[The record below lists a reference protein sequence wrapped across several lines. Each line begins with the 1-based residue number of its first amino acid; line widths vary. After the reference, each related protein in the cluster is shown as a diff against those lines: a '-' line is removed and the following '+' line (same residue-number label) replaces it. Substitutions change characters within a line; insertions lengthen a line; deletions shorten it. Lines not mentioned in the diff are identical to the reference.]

1 VASLTNLVLDQG
13 EIKLI
18 EISIMPYYV
27 FKMNSPEGMELVK
40 NLELIDEYGSFREA
54 KNFAK
59 TKRAQLDK
67 DDVSIIKVMF
77 AENQLLAEEQ
87 LLAYREKPVVMEHE
101 K

>member
-1 VASLTNLVLDQG
+1 MNKGAF
-13 EIKLI
+13 
-18 EISIMPYYV
+18 MPYYV

-40 NLELIDEYGSFREA
+40 NLELISEFESFRDS

-59 TKRAQLDK
+59 KQRADLSE
-67 DDVSIIKVMF
+67 DDSSVIKVMF
-77 AENQLLAEEQ
+77 ADNQLLAEEQ

>member
-1 VASLTNLVLDQG
+1 
-13 EIKLI
+13 
-18 EISIMPYYV
+18 MPYYV
-27 FKMNSPEGMELVK
+27 FKMTSPEGMKLVK
-40 NLELIDEYGSFREA
+40 NLELIGDYESFREA

-59 TKRAQLDK
+59 TQRAELGGDGTTL
-67 DDVSIIKVMF
+67 VKVMY